1 MKYIGWLVV
10 VFVSFALGQ
19 VLYPAFEGM
28 LMAEPESGGV
38 GGSGGLGTS
47 KAGKQEIAV
56 ETPVGR
62 MTIPVVFAEILPS
75 PNVFS
80 PRCARGIFLPWG
92 QTHRAR

>member
-62 MTIPVVFAEILPS
+62 MTIPVVFAEILPD
-75 PNVFS
+75 
-80 PRCARGIFLPWG
+80 
-92 QTHRAR
+92 